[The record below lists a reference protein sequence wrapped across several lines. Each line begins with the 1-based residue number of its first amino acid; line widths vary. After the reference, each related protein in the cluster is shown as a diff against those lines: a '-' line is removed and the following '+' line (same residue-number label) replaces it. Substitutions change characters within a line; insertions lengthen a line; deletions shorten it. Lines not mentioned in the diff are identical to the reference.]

1 MLSCVSQE
9 RDLLRHRVSELEQL
23 KTTVVES
30 ENAQLRVDNAALL
43 QQIEALVRKP
53 PLEAAAPPGQETG
66 LGNYE

>member
-53 PLEAAAPPGQETG
+53 PLEAAPPPAQGTA

>member
-53 PLEAAAPPGQETG
+53 PLEAALPPAQGTA